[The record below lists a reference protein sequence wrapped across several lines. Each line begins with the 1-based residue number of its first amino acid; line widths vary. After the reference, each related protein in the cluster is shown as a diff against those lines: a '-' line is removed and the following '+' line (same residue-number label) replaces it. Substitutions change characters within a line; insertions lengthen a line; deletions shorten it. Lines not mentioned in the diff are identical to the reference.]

1 MANYNDYQL
10 DEMENAAVEKSKN
23 LKRGIIAGT
32 AALGVGGAAAY
43 AANGMINPEPTEEI
57 VLTSDDLLAGANAGA
72 EETPQEEAPVQNSTQ
87 EINVN
92 HHIIVDEPTP
102 VYEPDIH
109 VDETAILYD
118 ENGDVIS
125 VYDSGT
131 IDGMD
136 WVAVDTDLN
145 GKADAIGI
153 DENRN
158 GIIEEN
164 EIYAM
169 DNKSYQMGQGD
180 KLAAYRY
187 DEDGNIE
194 KIYGD
199 ANYTAHDDNHR
210 NDWDDIH
217 NDWDDERSGE
227 TYHDDL
233 ADNNID
239 YNNRGGEQ
247 FNASMD
253 QPNHEPESLTDTE
266 EMYAYENESESF
278 NSGEDF
284 AYNDDV
290 TADWNEPTNDWDT
303 ASNDDFS
310 AESFDDVYDA

>member
-1 MANYNDYQL
+1 MADYNDYQL

-43 AANGMINPEPTEEI
+43 AASNIMDPDASEEVI
-57 VLTSDDLLAGANAGA
+57 LTTDDLLAGANAGA
-72 EETPQEEAPVQNSTQ
+72 EDEPQEEAAAQTTQ
-87 EINVN
+87 EVNVN
-92 HHIIVDEPTP
+92 HHIIIDNPEPP
-102 VYEPDIH
+102 VHDPDIQ

-169 DNKSYQMGQGD
+169 DNQSYQMGQGEH
-180 KLAAYRY
+180 LSAYKY
-187 DEDGNIE
+187 NEDGDIE
-194 KIYGD
+194 KVYGD
-199 ANYTAHDDNHR
+199 HNYTAYDDNRH
-210 NDWDDIH
+210 NEMDEIH

-233 ADNNID
+233 AENNID

-247 FNASMD
+247 FNASVD
-253 QPNHEPESLTDTE
+253 EPYHEPEALTGSE
-266 EMYAYENESESF
+266 EMYAYNNESESYG
-278 NSGEDF
+278 SDDF
-284 AYNDDV
+284 AYNDDA
-290 TADWNEPTNDWDT
+290 TNDWSEPSNDWDT